1 MLIFTLR
8 IMKKIGLIFKREYLA
23 RVRNRTFLLSTFLL
37 PIVIVAFIFGTAYL
51 SIKSRSNNKIAV
63 YDPNNYFKGALKSSD
78 NLQFDFVSTADTA
91 SSVYKKKGYTG
102 LLVIPVWDGNSKL
115 NYTIRSPKQLGISA
129 TSKIEDKINN
139 AIEDKVLQKQGIT
152 GVMLDSLR
160 KTAPQSDYVEIAE
173 GRGDVKTSSGLA
185 YGIGFGSGILIYIM
199 MFIYGAMVMR
209 GVMEEKTSRIAEV
222 IVSSVKPFQLMMG
235 KILGIGAVGLTQF
248 LLWLILIFGLAALS
262 QFFIP
267 HDTLQQVA
275 EAQQNNPMQ
284 GNIPAANTMQLSQ
297 NIFGMLGSANWA
309 RIIPC
314 FLFYFLGGYLF
325 YAALFAS
332 VGCMVNEDPQDAQ
345 SLMFPIMMPIV
356 FGFIIMQ
363 SAIQNPDSSLAFWGS
378 IIPFTS
384 PIVMMAR
391 IPSDPPAWQIALSMA
406 LLIGGFLGTT
416 WMAGKI
422 YRTGILMY
430 GKKGSWKQMMKWVF
444 AKN

>member
-1 MLIFTLR
+1 MVGIFY
-8 IMKKIGLIFKREYLA
+8 I
-23 RVRNRTFLLSTFLL
+23 ST
-37 PIVIVAFIFGTAYL
+37 
-51 SIKSRSNNKIAV
+51 KSRTDNKIAV
-63 YDPNNYFKGALKSSD
+63 YDPNNYFKDALKGSD
-78 NLQFDFVSTADTA
+78 NLQFVFVSNTDTA
-91 SSVYKKKGYTG
+91 SAVYQKKGYTG
-102 LLVIPVWDGNSKL
+102 LLVIPAWDGNSKL
-115 NYTIRSPKQLGISA
+115 NYAIRSPKQLGISA

-139 AIEDKVLQKQGIT
+139 AIEDKILQKHGIT
-152 GVMLDSLR
+152 GLMLDSLR
-160 KTAPQSDYVEIAE
+160 RSAPKSDYVEISE
-173 GRGDVKTSSGLA
+173 GKGDVKTSSGLA
-185 YGIGFGSGILIYIM
+185 YIIGFVSGILIYIM

-248 LLWLILIFGLAALS
+248 ILWLILIFGLVALS
-262 QFFIP
+262 QLFIP
-267 HDTLQQVA
+267 HATLQQIA
-275 EAQQNNPMQ
+275 EAQRNNPMQ
-284 GNIPAANTMQLSQ
+284 GGMPGGSTVQTSQ
-297 NIFGMLGSANWA
+297 NILGALSSVNWA
-309 RIIPC
+309 KIIPC

-356 FGFIIMQ
+356 FGFVIMQ
-363 SAIQNPDSSLAFWGS
+363 STIQNPDSSLAFWGS

-391 IPSDPPAWQIALSMA
+391 IPSDPPTWQIALSMA

-444 AKN
+444 AKS